1 MLKFK
6 FENLLLVLIVL
17 SAGYLGSRYLKHPPT
32 TQNATHSANLSETSH
47 NQPSQPISP
56 IPSPNKKDVVNASPP
71 SSNGGTPASKM
82 VKYQE
87 LLKDPMAGLERL
99 SLLEQ
104 MKSELSQDE
113 INERLYYEVINNGP
127 TKEAS
132 ADENHERRNI
142 VSVAFRQYTES
153 CQNFD
158 DCYKLVVAGLARYP
172 DQELFDDLYK
182 QVQVKYP
189 QDWQRD
195 KIVAEMKKYGLV
207 TGTKKK

>member
-1 MLKFK
+1 MLKLK
-6 FENLLLVLIVL
+6 FENLLLILIVL
-17 SAGYLGSRYLKHPPT
+17 SAAYLATRYLKQST
-32 TQNATHSANLSETSH
+32 ALSETSQSAPTTKAQ

-56 IPSPNKKDVVNASPP
+56 IPSPNKKDTVTTSPP
-71 SSNGGTPASKM
+71 ASNGGTPPSKM
-82 VKYQE
+82 VKYKE
-87 LLKDPMAGLERL
+87 LLKDPTAGLERL

-113 INERLYYEVINNGP
+113 MNERLYYEVINNGP

-142 VSVAFRQYTES
+142 VSAAFRQYTES

-158 DCYKLVVAGLARYP
+158 DCYKFVVAGLARYA